1 MKKIKINISTDFSSV
16 KKVFRN
22 SNINVEVTIV
32 KKKGILLGL
41 ITACT
46 IFLAGCGKPD
56 YSGYYIYDSGNGV
69 YEVNVAM
76 TIDKH
81 GNVL

>member
-1 MKKIKINISTDFSSV
+1 M
-16 KKVFRN
+16 
-22 SNINVEVTIV
+22 

-56 YSGYYIYDSGNGV
+56 YSGYYIYDSGNGD